1 MSKSVPIKNIKV
13 GGLQIKPPS
22 GSAFAYETSPMVPK
36 LHQNCLIV
44 GPRGSGKTT
53 ACVNLIEMLPF
64 DRLFIISP
72 TMHSNKELMQR
83 LKIDQDDVYEN
94 IDDISCLDKIKEK
107 VEIEAK
113 ELDQYQK
120 NLKRYN
126 TLMKH
131 INSDSPVYRIPDDL
145 LAAFFQNGE
154 FEKPTHKWN
163 GRKPCM
169 GLIID
174 DALGSA
180 IYTKGARKL
189 NNLCIL
195 HRHLGQLENGGA
207 LGLSLFFLTQ
217 SYKCQVGGIS
227 RTIRGN
233 ATSLILFKIKCIKQ
247 LEEIAE
253 EVSGEV
259 SADTF
264 KQIYANCFDDHDK
277 HTFLMIDLHP
287 KPNHPSQF
295 RRNFDEF
302 IVAPEESISE
312 AIFGKKKASASTAS
326 GTQSY
331 AAKQ

>member
-1 MSKSVPIKNIKV
+1 MAKRVPLKSVKV
-13 GGLQIKPPS
+13 GGMQIKPPAA
-22 GSAFAYETSPMVPK
+22 SAFAYDTPPFCPK

-53 ACVNLIEMLPF
+53 ACVNLCEMLPF

-72 TMHSNKELMQR
+72 TMHSNKELMSR
-83 LKIDQDDVYEN
+83 LKIDDDDVYED
-94 IDDISCLDKIKEK
+94 IDDISCIDKIKEK
-107 VEIEAK
+107 IETEAK
-113 ELDQYQK
+113 DLDQYRK

-180 IYTKGARKL
+180 IFTKGSRKL
-189 NNLCIL
+189 TNMCIL
-195 HRHLGQLENGGA
+195 HRHLGQLEEGGA
-207 LGLSLFFLTQ
+207 LGCSLFFLVQ

-227 RTIRGN
+227 RAIRAN
-233 ATSLILFKIKCIKQ
+233 ATSLVLFKIKCIKQ

-259 SADTF
+259 SPDTF
-264 KQIYANCFDDHDK
+264 KQIYANCFDGYDK
-277 HTFLMIDLHP
+277 HTLLYIDLHP

-295 RRNFDEF
+295 RRNFEDF
-302 IVAPEESISE
+302 IIAPEETVSE
-312 AIFGKKKASASTAS
+312 AIFGPQASTSTDSARRS
-326 GTQSY
+326 SSTS
-331 AAKQ
+331 K